1 MVNHSMVKP
10 GGAVLIALLLIVVSG
25 CDPQA
30 RGFALP
36 PGDVQRG
43 QATFAELGCNHCHS
57 IDRQVEKLAGGD
69 ENIHFRLGGPTTRIK
84 TYGDLVTSIINPSH
98 RISGFENSPVNVTAE
113 GDSRM
118 LVYNEVMTVQQLVDL
133 TTYLETTYEVARPRY
148 SPMYAP

>member
-1 MVNHSMVKP
+1 MTKHTAIKLGVV
-10 GGAVLIALLLIVVSG
+10 ALVLFLLLMVSG

-36 PGDVQRG
+36 PGEVERG
-43 QATFAELGCNHCHS
+43 KATFVELGCNHCHS
-57 IDRQVEKLAGGD
+57 IDRQVEKLTNGD

-98 RISGFENSPVNVTAE
+98 RISGFQSSIVNTTAE

-118 LVYNEVMTVQQLVDL
+118 LIYNEVMTVQQLVDL
-133 TTYLETTYEVARPRY
+133 TTYLETTYEVARPQY
-148 SPMYAP
+148 SPLYVP